1 MSNDTAQTMT
11 ETISNDTSQPTSQ
24 ATSQANVVVRA
35 LDVHK
40 SFGALRVLEGVT
52 VEVGRGEVLA
62 IIGPSGSGKS
72 TLLRCF
78 NGLEEIQ
85 SGTVEIL
92 GTPLSTKPRKLA
104 KQREKLGMV
113 FQRFHL
119 FPHLTALQNIIE
131 APLHVKGI
139 ARKEAERLG
148 YELLDKVGLRDK
160 ANVYPSQLS
169 GGQQQR
175 VAIARA
181 LAMEPEILLLDEPT
195 SALDPELVGE
205 VLQVIQQLAQEGM
218 TMVLVT
224 HEMAFARKVADRV
237 IFMEGGVI
245 VEEGAP
251 EEMFTRANSQ
261 RTRQFLQQVM
271 HDE

>member
-1 MSNDTAQTMT
+1 MT
-11 ETISNDTSQPTSQ
+11 EPMTQSTSGQKAQ
-24 ATSQANVVVRA
+24 DVVVRA
-35 LDVHK
+35 INVQK
-40 SFGALRVLEGVT
+40 AFGSLKVLEGVS
-52 VEVGRGEVLA
+52 VEVDRGEVLA

-85 SGTVEIL
+85 GGSIEIL
-92 GTPLSTKPRKLA
+92 GTALSKKPRQLA

-119 FPHLTALQNIIE
+119 FPHLTALGNIME
-131 APLHVKGI
+131 GPMQVKGLS
-139 ARKEAERLG
+139 RHEAQEKA
-148 YELLDKVGLRDK
+148 YALLDKVGLRDK
-160 ANVYPSQLS
+160 ADSYPSQLS

-175 VAIARA
+175 IAIARA
-181 LAMEPEILLLDEPT
+181 LAMDPEVLLLDEPT

-218 TMVLVT
+218 TMCLVT

-237 IFMEGGVI
+237 IFMEKGAI

-251 EEMFTRANSQ
+251 QDMFTQAKSQ

-271 HDE
+271 HEE